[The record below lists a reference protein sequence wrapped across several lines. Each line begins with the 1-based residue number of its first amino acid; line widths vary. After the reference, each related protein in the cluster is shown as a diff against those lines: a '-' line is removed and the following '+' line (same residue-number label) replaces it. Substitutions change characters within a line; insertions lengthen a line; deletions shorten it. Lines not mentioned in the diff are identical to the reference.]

1 MAEVAEAQAPITTH
15 FRRDEGH
22 SSGKARGEGV
32 VVVIHDGKDDDDDD
46 IVSVSSDL
54 TVTEKAI
61 P

>member
-15 FRRDEGH
+15 FRRDERH
-22 SSGKARGEGV
+22 SPGKARGDGV

-46 IVSVSSDL
+46 IVSVASDL

>member
-22 SSGKARGEGV
+22 SSGKARGDGV

-46 IVSVSSDL
+46 IVSVASDL